1 MTDTLPSDTPVPVG
15 TSRRALRMT
24 TQWQDF
30 DLAVV
35 MVTGELDATNTDVLL
50 DYALSKVVLCQRM
63 VLDLTDIDF
72 FGCAGYSMLKT
83 LEYRCIL
90 ADVVLTLLPGP
101 PVRRVLTVCEY
112 AARHGL

>member
-15 TSRRALRMT
+15 TARRALQMT
-24 TQWQDF
+24 THWQDF

-35 MVTGELDATNTDVLL
+35 TVTGELDATNTDILL

-72 FGCAGYSMLKT
+72 FGCAGYTMLKT

-90 ADVVLTLLPGP
+90 ADVVLTLLTGA
-101 PVRRVLTVCEY
+101 PVRRVLKVCEY